1 MAGLL
6 KRIVL
11 GRSKDVRDPGI
22 FHRMAL
28 IPFLAWVGLGADGL
42 SSSAYGP
49 EESFR
54 ALGQHSYLAVALAIA
69 TALTIL
75 VISAAYSGIIEQF
88 PAGGGGYV
96 VATKLLGERS
106 GVVAGAALW
115 VDYVLTITVSVASG
129 VDAIFSFLPAAWLDK
144 KLMVIA
150 IVLML
155 LTLINLRGVKESI
168 VALTPVFIIFLL
180 THTVLILGGVFSNLG
195 AVGAMTHKLDTD
207 FHAGL
212 TTLGWGG
219 MLLLFFRA
227 YSMGSGTYTGI
238 EAVSNGL
245 PLLREPRVENGKR
258 TMVYMS
264 ISLAVVAGGIL
275 LSYLLLNVTPIDGKT
290 MNAVLA
296 EKLSGSWDVGP
307 VPLGKIFVITLL
319 VTEGLILFVAAQA
332 GFLGGPRV
340 VASMAADSWL
350 PHRLAQ
356 LSDRLTTQNGVL
368 VMGGAAL
375 AALFYTGGKVSTLLV
390 MYSIN
395 VFVTFLLSMV
405 GMMRLWWKQRA
416 EGNPWIRPMLIFVT
430 GSVMCAVILA
440 IVIYEKFLE
449 GGWVT
454 IVVTSAVVALCLLI
468 RHHYNNVE
476 RALGKLD
483 RLFEELHI
491 DPKREELGPTL
502 PEKPTA
508 AIFVGRYGGV
518 GVHSLLT
525 LLKMFPGQFTN
536 AVFISVGVIDTGN
549 FKGAREMNRL
559 RKQTEI
565 ELGRYV
571 GLARRLG
578 LSAEFRCAVG
588 PDVVAGS
595 QELADQVAREFPR
608 TVFFSA
614 SLIFES
620 RLWYHRFL
628 HNETGNAIQHRL
640 QFAGH
645 PMVILPVRVLEKE
658 LEAKP
663 EPKSKPKP

>member
-6 KRIVL
+6 KRILL

-54 ALGQHSYLAVALAIA
+54 ALGQHTYLAVALAVA

-96 VATKLLGERS
+96 VATKLLGERA

-129 VDAIFSFLPAAWLDK
+129 ADAIFSFLPAAWLDK
-144 KLMVIA
+144 KLLVIA
-150 IVLML
+150 GVLVL
-155 LTLINLRGVKESI
+155 LTLINLRGVKESV
-168 VALTPVFIIFLL
+168 VALTPIFIVFLI
-180 THTVLILGGVFSNLG
+180 THAVLILGGLLINLG
-195 AVGAMTHKLDTD
+195 NISTTTQQLNQD
-207 FHAGL
+207 FHQGL
-212 TTLGWGG
+212 ATLGWGG
-219 MLLLFFRA
+219 MTLLFFRA

-264 ISLAVVAGGIL
+264 ISLAITAGGIMVA
-275 LSYLLLNVTPIDGKT
+275 YLLLKVSPVEGKT

-296 EKLSGSWDVGP
+296 ETLSSTWQLGP
-307 VPLGKIFVITLL
+307 VPIGKIFVITLL
-319 VTEGLILFVAAQA
+319 IAEGLILFVAAQA
-332 GFLGGPRV
+332 GFIGGPRV
-340 VASMAADSWL
+340 IANMAADSWL

-375 AALFYTGGKVSTLLV
+375 LALFYTGGKVSTLLV

-405 GMMRLWWKQRA
+405 GMIRLWWRQRR
-416 EGNPWIRPMLIFVT
+416 EGAAWRRPMATFVT
-430 GSVMCAVILA
+430 GSVMCLVILA
-440 IVIYEKFLE
+440 IVVYEKFTE

-454 IVVTSAVVALCLLI
+454 IVVTSAGVALCLLI
-468 RHHYNNVE
+468 RHHYHSVE

-483 RLFEELHI
+483 RLFDELPI
-491 DPKREELGPTL
+491 DPKREELGPCL

-518 GVHSLLT
+518 GVHTLLT

-536 AVFISVGVIDTGN
+536 AVFISIGVIDTGN

-559 RKQTEI
+559 RKQTEV

-578 LSAEFRCAVG
+578 LSAEFRCLVG

-658 LEAKP
+658 LEDEK
-663 EPKSKPKP
+663 